1 MTESFNLTGMNPVRD
16 RARTMLLSALAAC
29 LLAGGP
35 AVADDKLYK
44 WVDEDGNVTYQDQPP
59 PDGSGQQETFVE
71 DLGSSEPAAAQPDVN
86 VVLYSIET
94 CDACDLVRK
103 ILEDQRVAFQEKN
116 AEDDVDVQAEIREVA
131 GTLSVPVLVI
141 GDEVLTGYNKRMV
154 LNELEDAGL
163 TQQAAGDRES
173 GQATREERERLS
185 SEERQQAAEDSDGFA
200 EDGGFP
206 LDEDIFSDSGS
217 GSDDIR
223 DLEEIPED
231 ERIRI
236 NQ

>member
-1 MTESFNLTGMNPVRD
+1 MSSLHDRVRT
-16 RARTMLLSALAAC
+16 ALVSALAAC
-29 LLAGGP
+29 FVAGGST

-59 PDGSGQQETFVE
+59 PDGSGQHETFVE
-71 DLGSSEPAAAQPDVN
+71 DLGGSEPAAAAPDVN

-116 AEDDVDVQAEIREVA
+116 AEDDVEVQDEIREVA

-163 TQQAAGDRES
+163 TGQASDDRES
-173 GQATREERERLS
+173 GGAGQATREEREQIS
-185 SEERQQAAEDSDGFA
+185 PEERQQAAEDNDGFG
-200 EDGGFP
+200 EEGGFL

-217 GSDDIR
+217 SGDDIR

-236 NQ
+236 SQ